1 MLRAEVKNL
10 ITAGRP
16 VEILLVEDDPDHAKL
31 AELAFENFKCDFQL
45 HHVSD
50 GDQAMSF
57 LRQMNGHSN
66 APRPDIMLLDLN
78 LPGKTGREVLKEMK
92 EDTRLR
98 RIPVLILSTS
108 DSVTDRIYAYSFYAN
123 GYLTKPESDEG
134 WRDMAEHVEA
144 FWIRTN
150 TLPPE

>member
-1 MLRAEVKNL
+1 MKNL

-16 VEILLVEDDPDHAKL
+16 VEILLVEDDPDHARL
-31 AELAFENFKCDFQL
+31 AELAFENFTCEFKL
-45 HHVSD
+45 HHVCD
-50 GDQAMSF
+50 GDDAISF
-57 LRQMNGHSN
+57 LRREDGYDQS
-66 APRPDIMLLDLN
+66 PRPDIMLLDLN

-92 EDTRLR
+92 EDARLR

-123 GYLTKPESDEG
+123 GYLTKPDSDTG